1 MVDSIGTKVGA
12 VSDRRTVP
20 VEPLARVASVRPVAS
35 DTPAVQSAA
44 AAMASD
50 QAAQPPVDSERVAR
64 IRKAIQEKR
73 FPLYPA
79 EIADRLL
86 AYKLEWK
93 PNQ

>member
-1 MVDSIGTKVGA
+1 MVESIGTKAGA
-12 VSDRRTVP
+12 VTDRRTVP
-20 VEPLARVASVRPVAS
+20 VEPVGKAAAVRQVAQDA
-35 DTPAVQSAA
+35 PAVQSAA
-44 AAMASD
+44 AEIASD
-50 QAAQPPVDSERVAR
+50 QAVRPPVDAERVAR

-79 EIADRLL
+79 DIADRLL